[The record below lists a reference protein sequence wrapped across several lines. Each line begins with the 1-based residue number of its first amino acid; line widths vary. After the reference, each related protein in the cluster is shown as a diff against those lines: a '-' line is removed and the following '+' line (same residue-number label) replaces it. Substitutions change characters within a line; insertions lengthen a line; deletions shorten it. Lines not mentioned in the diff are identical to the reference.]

1 MLADGT
7 TRVRGITDSG
17 LVGPAQSFE
26 SLTRAVEAVAL
37 QQSLLTPVLARGAF
51 DPASY
56 DQLVGAAAVERQWR
70 RRFEQSASADDRV
83 AYDAAL
89 DSPAVTLTERLL
101 PEALTAGPTR
111 PVTRNADLWFTSSTR
126 KVDVLSAAADE
137 IATGL
142 TDAAGSARAA
152 ASRRQALFVALGVAA
167 VLLIAVLMV
176 LLHRIVVRPIRQL
189 TAAAHDMAGAT
200 LPRAVALVQEH
211 GPELAEESVVPL
223 PVGAGDELG
232 ALTDAFNTVQRTAV
246 ALAAEQAVLRRS
258 VNDVFVNRGRRNQN
272 LITRQLA
279 HIDQAKTDDPD
290 ALADR
295 FLLDHLATRMRR
307 NAENMLVIAGA
318 DSPRPWARPVSI
330 VNVVRAAVA
339 EATDYT
345 RVDIERLVPVSVLG
359 SGVSDISHLLAELVD
374 NALAY
379 SPPTERLVVTGRGTR
394 DGRYVLSVID
404 AGLGMPA
411 DRMDEANARISDPP
425 VRGFAVSRFLGLYV
439 VGRLADRHG
448 VEVTLAPSPL
458 GGVTAH
464 VILSAQL
471 LTAAPAG
478 AGAPAPPAP
487 VVQPI
492 NGQPTSV
499 GPRQTHG

>member
-1 MLADGT
+1 
-7 TRVRGITDSG
+7 VRAITDSG
-17 LVGPAQSFE
+17 LVGPGQSFE

-37 QQSLLTPVLARGAF
+37 EQSLLTPVLARGAF

-56 DQLVGAAAVERQWR
+56 DRLVGAAAVEQQWR
-70 RRFEQSASADDRV
+70 RRFEQSASPDERAG
-83 AYDAAL
+83 YDAAL
-89 DSPAVTLTERLL
+89 DSPAVAVTERLL
-101 PEALTAGPTR
+101 PEALAAGPTGS
-111 PVTRNADLWFTSSTR
+111 VSGDTDLWFTSSTR
-126 KVDVLSAAADE
+126 KVDVLSAAADD

-167 VLLIAVLMV
+167 VLLIAGLMV
-176 LLHRIVVRPIRQL
+176 LLHRIVLRPIRQL
-189 TAAAHDMAGAT
+189 TVAAHDMAADT
-200 LPRAVALVQEH
+200 LPRAVALVQEQ
-211 GPELAEESVVPL
+211 GSELAEESVVPL

-246 ALAAEQAVLRRS
+246 ALAAEQAVLRRN
-258 VNDVFVNRGRRNQN
+258 VNDVFVNLGRRNQN

-279 HIDQAKTDDPD
+279 HIDHVEAKTDDPD
-290 ALADR
+290 ALADL

-330 VNVVRAAVA
+330 VSVVRAAVA

-345 RVDIERLVPVSVLG
+345 RVDIERLAPVSVLG

-379 SPPTERLVVTGRGTR
+379 SPPTERVVVTGRGTR
-394 DGRYVLSVID
+394 DGRYVLAVID
-404 AGLGMPA
+404 AGLGMPSE
-411 DRMDEANARISDPP
+411 RMAEANARISDPP
-425 VRGFAVSRFLGLYV
+425 VRDFAVSRFLGLYV

-448 VEVTLAPSPL
+448 IEVTLAPSPL

-464 VILSAQL
+464 VVLPAQL
-471 LTAAPAG
+471 LTAAPA
-478 AGAPAPPAP
+478 PAPPAP
-487 VVQPI
+487 IIQPV

-499 GPRQTHG
+499 GPRHTHG

>member
-1 MLADGT
+1 VLADYARLLDPLLDDGT

-51 DPASY
+51 DPAS
-56 DQLVGAAAVERQWR
+56 
-70 RRFEQSASADDRV
+70 
-83 AYDAAL
+83 
-89 DSPAVTLTERLL
+89 
-101 PEALTAGPTR
+101 R
-111 PVTRNADLWFTSSTR
+111 P
-126 KVDVLSAAADE
+126 
-137 IATGL
+137 G
-142 TDAAGSARAA
+142 
-152 ASRRQALFVALGVAA
+152 
-167 VLLIAVLMV
+167 
-176 LLHRIVVRPIRQL
+176 
-189 TAAAHDMAGAT
+189 
-200 LPRAVALVQEH
+200 
-211 GPELAEESVVPL
+211 
-223 PVGAGDELG
+223 
-232 ALTDAFNTVQRTAV
+232 TAV
-246 ALAAEQAVLRRS
+246 ALDAEQAALRRN
-258 VNDVFVNRGRRNQN
+258 VNDVFVNLGRPQPEPDHPAARPHRPGRGQDRRPGRVGRPVPARPPRHPDAPQRREHAGDRRRRLAPPVGPPGLDRERRAGGRRQ
-272 LITRQLA
+272 
-279 HIDQAKTDDPD
+279 
-290 ALADR
+290 
-295 FLLDHLATRMRR
+295 
-307 NAENMLVIAGA
+307 
-318 DSPRPWARPVSI
+318 
-330 VNVVRAAVA
+330 
-339 EATDYT
+339 ATDYT

-379 SPPTERLVVTGRGTR
+379 SPPTERVVVTGRGTR

-425 VRGFAVSRFLGLYV
+425 VRDFAVSRFLGLYV